1 MLDTSRAAASSAA
14 VSSMGVS
21 DVFKKKESG
30 GDVLAQI
37 LDEIKLLREDV
48 QRAGVIS
55 GLLSRP
61 GGQSFEAIKEIAD
74 KFAKDEN

>member
-1 MLDTSRAAASSAA
+1 MFGKNDEATAMLA
-14 VSSMGVS
+14 
-21 DVFKKKESG
+21 
-30 GDVLAQI
+30 
-37 LDEIKLLREDV
+37 EIRDLLVALREDV

-61 GGQSFEAIKEIAD
+61 GGQSFEAVKEIAE

>member
-1 MLDTSRAAASSAA
+1 M
-14 VSSMGVS
+14 
-21 DVFKKKESG
+21 FKKKEAG

-37 LDEIKLLREDV
+37 LEEIKLLREDV

-61 GGQSFEAIKEIAD
+61 GGQSFEAISEIAE
-74 KFAKDEN
+74 KFSKDEN